1 MECFYKCWYNR
12 TSKLIAYVFRMR
24 LAIVGLVLLALVIG
38 DNLADARRKGEENW
52 KQRYRKW
59 KDSEEQ
65 SRHRGEL
72 IGTDEAAAA
81 RLHREVWL

>member
-1 MECFYKCWYNR
+1 
-12 TSKLIAYVFRMR
+12 MR
-24 LAIVGLVLLALVIG
+24 AIIVGLVLLALVIG
-38 DNLADARRKGEENW
+38 DNLTDARRKGEENW

-65 SRHRGEL
+65 SQHDAL

-81 RLHREVWL
+81 RLHREVWFLHLITLIYQ